1 MHPFLSHAGRKCLL
15 NEENGHLAFALL
27 RRVIGKKQGKRRLY
41 ISRNTALDFRPC
53 PTLSESRE
61 NNLCSQ
67 GREEHVHSVC
77 HLPRGHMTLHFRS
90 FQVDFIAF
98 LTFLLKVSR
107 EGKCFSFCDKWRTGI
122 REKEKENIF
131 FCYFRMCA
139 YFHLLKYFSDFY
151 ILMRQSPWY
160 FGTIFQWMTGFPF
173 LVWVFVTAHSHSKA
187 PTLWAVWPLWF
198 KCYMSFTGPCVYTC
212 SPAGGTVWKGCRTF
226 GREPVWRMWAPVW
239 AL

>member
-1 MHPFLSHAGRKCLL
+1 
-15 NEENGHLAFALL
+15 
-27 RRVIGKKQGKRRLY
+27 
-41 ISRNTALDFRPC
+41 
-53 PTLSESRE
+53 
-61 NNLCSQ
+61 
-67 GREEHVHSVC
+67 
-77 HLPRGHMTLHFRS
+77 MTLHFRS

-107 EGKCFSFCDKWRTGI
+107 EGKRFSFCDKWRTGI

-139 YFHLLKYFSDFY
+139 YFHLLKYFYDFY
-151 ILMRQSPWY
+151 ILMRRSPWY

-173 LVWVFVTAHSHSKA
+173 LVWVFVTAYRHSKA
-187 PTLWAVWPLWF
+187 PTLWAVWQLWF

-226 GREPVWRMWAPVW
+226 GREPVWRTWGPPGGLYSLGHCDRSLLSECRHVW
-239 AL
+239 PFSLPLCHLTSLPAASPAQHNWLLHPSNCESK

>member
-1 MHPFLSHAGRKCLL
+1 MSVEWREWPLGFCSPQESYR
-15 NEENGHLAFALL
+15 
-27 RRVIGKKQGKRRLY
+27 KKQGKRRLY

-107 EGKCFSFCDKWRTGI
+107 EGKRFSFCDKWRTGI

-187 PTLWAVWPLWF
+187 PTLWAVWQLWF
-198 KCYMSFTGPCVYTC
+198 KCYTSFTGPCVYTC

-226 GREPVWRMWAPVW
+226 GREPVWRTWAPVW